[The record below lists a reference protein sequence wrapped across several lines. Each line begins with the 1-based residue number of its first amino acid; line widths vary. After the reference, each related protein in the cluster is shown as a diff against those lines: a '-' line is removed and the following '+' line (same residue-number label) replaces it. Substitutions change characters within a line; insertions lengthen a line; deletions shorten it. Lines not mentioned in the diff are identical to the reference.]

1 MNKQHLEE
9 PRIPR
14 LTNLLDK
21 APKIRLMS
29 IPFGYDIRILGNT
42 ISIMSLFPP
51 KSYGE
56 RHLSRA
62 DILLKIKTAEQDAQQ
77 ILFEAQEK
85 QKNIVSSARKEAVDM
100 VQKAEAKLR
109 EEHNS
114 ALSSE
119 RDRVAGLRNELL
131 KKGKEEATAIDK
143 RSDELVKKAKIHL
156 KSLFERTI
164 DATS

>member
-1 MNKQHLEE
+1 
-9 PRIPR
+9 
-14 LTNLLDK
+14 
-21 APKIRLMS
+21 
-29 IPFGYDIRILGNT
+29 
-42 ISIMSLFPP
+42 MSLFPP

-62 DILLKIKTAEQDAQQ
+62 EILLKIKDAEQDAQQ
-77 ILFEAQEK
+77 ILFEAQER

-100 VQKAEAKLR
+100 LLSAEANLR

-119 RDRVAGLRNELL
+119 RDRVTGLRNELL
-131 KKGKEEATAIDK
+131 KKGKEEAAAIDK
-143 RSDELVKKAKIHL
+143 KSSELVKRAKIHL